1 MALGKIMWAS
11 RCCRHANIRNCILCM
26 NFSVL
31 VSFFVFQLSPTT
43 LQGLHQIVQMV
54 QIGDY
59 TGGLSL
65 HTQLVSGSD
74 FSQIASFMPGL
85 KVLLQS
91 ALQLQVYLQ

>member
-1 MALGKIMWAS
+1 MAQKVLLLLSSEIVFFA
-11 RCCRHANIRNCILCM
+11 L

-31 VSFFVFQLSPTT
+31 VLFFVFQLSPTT

-59 TGGLSL
+59 TGGLNL

-91 ALQLQVYLQ
+91 ALQL

>member
-1 MALGKIMWAS
+1 MWPERYHMTAKF
-11 RCCRHANIRNCILCM
+11 RNHIFCSKLFCVNVM
-26 NFSVL
+26 L
-31 VSFFVFQLSPTT
+31 VFQLSPTT

>member
-1 MALGKIMWAS
+1 
-11 RCCRHANIRNCILCM
+11 
-26 NFSVL
+26 
-31 VSFFVFQLSPTT
+31 
-43 LQGLHQIVQMV
+43 MV

-59 TGGLSL
+59 TGGLNL